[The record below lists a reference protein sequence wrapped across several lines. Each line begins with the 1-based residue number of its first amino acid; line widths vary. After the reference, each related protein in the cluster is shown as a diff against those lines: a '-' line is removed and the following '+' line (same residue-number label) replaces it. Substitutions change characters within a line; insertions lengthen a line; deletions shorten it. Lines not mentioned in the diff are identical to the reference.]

1 MELFEYARPDLMSG
15 KKILYLHG
23 FASSG
28 QNGTVKA
35 MGTLLPNAQ
44 IIAPDLPVDPH
55 ETMQMLRELC
65 EKEKPDLII
74 GASMGAM
81 YAEQLR
87 GFWRILVNPAFM
99 LADTLLKNNGLG
111 RQEFHNPRR
120 DGQTSFLVNK
130 GLLEA
135 FREVSSHKFEGLPD
149 NVDDPDFFGDCNA
162 EQELV
167 YGMFGVHDE
176 LVTGT
181 FELFSKHYPNAIHF
195 EGTHYM
201 DDSVFLKSVLP
212 VIERIDDIQEK
223 RSKPVMLISL
233 TDTLLDMKNGEA
245 HGLSV
250 EDMEPYGSAVKA
262 FAALSRHYT
271 PYVLISNS
279 FNEPERLPALYRWVE
294 KKLGVPAWN
303 RIIVTNRKD
312 MVLGDYLI
320 DRYPERLATGDFMGT
335 VLHFG
340 EEPFKTWEEVLTYFE
355 RLGGQ

>member
-1 MELFEYARPDLMSG
+1 
-15 KKILYLHG
+15 
-23 FASSG
+23 
-28 QNGTVKA
+28 
-35 MGTLLPNAQ
+35 
-44 IIAPDLPVDPH
+44 
-55 ETMQMLRELC
+55 
-65 EKEKPDLII
+65 
-74 GASMGAM
+74 
-81 YAEQLR
+81 
-87 GFWRILVNPAFM
+87 M

-223 RSKPVMLISL
+223 RIKPVMLISL

-271 PYVLISNS
+271 PYVLISTS

-320 DRYPERLATGDFMGT
+320 DRYPERLATEEFMGT

>member
-1 MELFEYARPDLMSG
+1 M
-15 KKILYLHG
+15 
-23 FASSG
+23 
-28 QNGTVKA
+28 
-35 MGTLLPNAQ
+35 
-44 IIAPDLPVDPH
+44 
-55 ETMQMLRELC
+55 
-65 EKEKPDLII
+65 
-74 GASMGAM
+74 
-81 YAEQLR
+81 
-87 GFWRILVNPAFM
+87 
-99 LADTLLKNNGLG
+99 
-111 RQEFHNPRR
+111 
-120 DGQTSFLVNK
+120 
-130 GLLEA
+130 
-135 FREVSSHKFEGLPD
+135 
-149 NVDDPDFFGDCNA
+149 DDPDFFGDCNA

-271 PYVLISNS
+271 PYILISNS

-294 KKLGVPAWN
+294 RNWVCRHGTESLSRTERIWFSATISLTVILKGLRQRTLWVPSCISARN
-303 RIIVTNRKD
+303 RSRRGKR
-312 MVLGDYLI
+312 YLPI
-320 DRYPERLATGDFMGT
+320 
-335 VLHFG
+335 
-340 EEPFKTWEEVLTYFE
+340 
-355 RLGGQ
+355 

>member
-1 MELFEYARPDLMSG
+1 MELYEYARPDIMAG
-15 KKILYLHG
+15 KTILYLHG

-28 QNGTVKA
+28 QNGTVRA
-35 MGTLLPNAQ
+35 MTTLLPETR
-44 IIAPDLPVDPH
+44 IVAPDIPVEPEEALTFLKD
-55 ETMQMLRELC
+55 LC
-65 EKEKPDLII
+65 AKENPDLII
-74 GASMGAM
+74 GASMGGM
-81 YAEQLR
+81 YAELLR
-87 GFWRILVNPAFM
+87 GFDRILFNPAFF
-99 LADTLLKNNGLG
+99 LADTLQKNNGLG

-120 DGQTSFLVNK
+120 DGQTSFLVTK
-130 GLLEA
+130 GLLES
-135 FREVSSHKFEGLPD
+135 FREVSSHCFENMPD
-149 NVDDPDFFGDCNA
+149 NASDPSSFGEMTEERDH
-162 EQELV
+162 V
-167 YGMFGVHDE
+167 YGMFGTHDNF
-176 LVTGT
+176 VTGT
-181 FELFSKHYPNAIHF
+181 FDVFKKYYANAIHF
-195 EGTHYM
+195 EGEHYM
-201 DDSVFLKSVLP
+201 DDSVLLHSVLP

-223 RSKPVMLISL
+223 RSKPVMLIAL

-245 HGLSV
+245 HGLPV

-320 DRYPERLATGDFMGT
+320 DRYPERLATEDFMGT

>member
-1 MELFEYARPDLMSG
+1 MELYEYARPDLLTG

-28 QNGTVKA
+28 QNGTVKT
-35 MGTLLPNAQ
+35 MGVLLPETE
-44 IIAPDLPVDPH
+44 IIAPDIPVEPK
-55 ETMQMLRELC
+55 EAMTMLEELC
-65 EKEKPDLII
+65 ANEQPDLII

-81 YAEQLR
+81 YAELLR

-99 LADTLLKNNGLG
+99 LADTILKNNGLG

-130 GLLEA
+130 GLLES
-135 FREVSSHKFEGLPD
+135 FREVSSHNFEGLP
-149 NVDDPDFFGDCNA
+149 NNADDQDGFGAYSD
-162 EQELV
+162 EQKHV
-167 YGMFGVHDE
+167 YGLFGTHDE

-181 FELFSKHYPNAIHF
+181 FELFSRHYPNAIHF
-195 EGTHYM
+195 DGSHYL
-201 DDSVFLKSVLP
+201 DDSVFLHSVLP

-233 TDTLLDMKNGEA
+233 TDTLMDVRNGEA
-245 HGLSV
+245 HGLRT

-262 FAALSRHYT
+262 FAGLSRHYT

-279 FNEPERLPALYRWVE
+279 FNEPERLPALFRWVE

-303 RIIVTNRKD
+303 RILVSNKKD
-312 MVLGDYLI
+312 MLLGDYLI
-320 DRYPERLATGDFMGT
+320 DRYPERLSTSDFMGT

-340 EEPFKTWEEVLTYFE
+340 EEPFKTWEEVLTYFD

>member
-1 MELFEYARPDLMSG
+1 MELYEYARPDLMAG

-35 MGTLLPNAQ
+35 MGVLLPETE
-44 IIAPDLPVDPH
+44 IIAPDLPVEPQ
-55 ETMQMLRELC
+55 ETMRMLKALC
-65 EKEKPDLII
+65 EERKPDLII

-99 LADTLLKNNGLG
+99 LADTILKNNGLG

-130 GLLEA
+130 GLLES
-135 FREVSSHKFEGLPD
+135 FREVSSHNFEGLPD
-149 NVDDPDFFGDCNA
+149 DADSPDAYGACSED
-162 EQELV
+162 QKMV
-167 YGMFGVHDE
+167 YGMFGIHDT

-181 FELFSKHYPNAIHF
+181 FELFSRHYPNAIRF
-195 EGTHYM
+195 DGSHYL
-201 DDSVFLKSVLP
+201 DDSVFLHSVLP
-212 VIERIDDIQEK
+212 IIGRIDDMQEK

-233 TDTLLDMKNGEA
+233 TDTLMDVKNGEA
-245 HGLSV
+245 HGLEPES
-250 EDMEPYGSAVKA
+250 MEPYGSAVKA
-262 FAALSRHYT
+262 FAKLSRHYT

-279 FNEPERLPALYRWVE
+279 YNAPERLPALFRWVE
-294 KKLGVPAWN
+294 RRLGVPAWD
-303 RIIVTNRKD
+303 RVIVSGKKD

-320 DRYPERLATGDFMGT
+320 DRYPERLSTGDFMGT

-340 EEPFKTWEEVLTYFE
+340 EEPFKTWEDVLTYFD

>member
-1 MELFEYARPDLMSG
+1 MELYEYARPDLMSG

-65 EKEKPDLII
+65 AKEKPDLIV

-149 NVDDPDFFGDCNA
+149 NVDDPDLFGDCNT

-167 YGMFGVHDE
+167 YGMFGVMMSWLQGH
-176 LVTGT
+176 
-181 FELFSKHYPNAIHF
+181 
-195 EGTHYM
+195 
-201 DDSVFLKSVLP
+201 
-212 VIERIDDIQEK
+212 
-223 RSKPVMLISL
+223 
-233 TDTLLDMKNGEA
+233 
-245 HGLSV
+245 
-250 EDMEPYGSAVKA
+250 
-262 FAALSRHYT
+262 
-271 PYVLISNS
+271 SNS
-279 FNEPERLPALYRWVE
+279 SRNTIRMPYISRGPTTWTTAFSLNPCFLSLKES
-294 KKLGVPAWN
+294 
-303 RIIVTNRKD
+303 TTFRKNAAS
-312 MVLGDYLI
+312 
-320 DRYPERLATGDFMGT
+320 R
-335 VLHFG
+335 
-340 EEPFKTWEEVLTYFE
+340 
-355 RLGGQ
+355 